1 MFVHYRTKGFV
12 FKKIDRGESAQLFS
26 VYTKDFGK
34 LKILGKGIRKISS
47 KLRAGIETFYLS
59 EIEFIQGKSYKTLT
73 DAVAIEKFKDL
84 RKDLKKLNIAY
95 RIAGTLDDL
104 IKGEEKDKRIWD
116 LLTEVFN
123 KLNDTD
129 FKNPE
134 LIYYYFFWNFLSFL
148 GYRPEMYSCPVCGN
162 KLKPEKLYFNPSQ
175 GGVICKNCLKDEK
188 SDIEIKPEIVKIIR
202 IIINNKI
209 KIISRLKID
218 KEQIKCLK
226 EISDNYYSF
235 LLEISVQK

>member
-1 MFVHYRTKGFV
+1 MFIHYKTKGFV
-12 FKKIDRGESAQLFS
+12 FKKVDRGESAQLFS

-47 KLRAGIETFYLS
+47 KLRSGIEIFYLS

-73 DAVAIEKFKDL
+73 DAVAVEKFKDL
-84 RKDLKKLNIAY
+84 RKDLEKLNIAY
-95 RIAGTLDDL
+95 RITGILDDL

-116 LLTEVFN
+116 LLIEVFN
-123 KLNDTD
+123 KLNDSD

-148 GYRPEMYSCPVCGN
+148 GYRPEMYSCSACGS
-162 KLKPEKLYFNPSQ
+162 KLKPERLYFTPSQ
-175 GGVICKNCLKDEK
+175 GGVICKDCFKDEK

-202 IIINNKI
+202 IIIDNNI
-209 KIISRLKID
+209 KIISRLNID
-218 KEQIKCLK
+218 KKHVKSLK
-226 EISDNYYSF
+226 ETSNNYHSF
-235 LLEISVQK
+235 LLDISVQN